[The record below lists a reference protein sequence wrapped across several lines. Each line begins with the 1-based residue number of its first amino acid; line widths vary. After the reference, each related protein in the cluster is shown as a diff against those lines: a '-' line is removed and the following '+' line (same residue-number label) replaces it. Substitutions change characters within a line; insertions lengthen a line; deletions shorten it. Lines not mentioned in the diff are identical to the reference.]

1 MEKIP
6 DRRNAKKYY
15 QSFIRKKNTTSIK
28 QSEIITRQ
36 PKAFETSKIV
46 DIKSVIREHPNTSH
60 NLSNTEKVGSNIYSD
75 TKKVKI
81 FQTKK
86 CKNNEMKQAFK
97 GFASSYNVEIVN
109 SFNPELL
116 LKNTE
121 SVIKS
126 KVIDFLSKWRG
137 FKSMTTLV
145 LVLKKIES
153 EDKTKY
159 DIFYSSS
166 KIELI
171 INENDIDDVFQS
183 IYLQLHQ
190 IYKDL

>member
-15 QSFIRKKNTTSIK
+15 QSFVRKENTTSVKHNISK
-28 QSEIITRQ
+28 TCQ
-36 PKAFETSKIV
+36 PKTFETSKIV

-97 GFASSYNVEIVN
+97 GFASSYNVETIN

-126 KVIDFLSKWRG
+126 KVIDFLSK
-137 FKSMTTLV
+137 
-145 LVLKKIES
+145 
-153 EDKTKY
+153 
-159 DIFYSSS
+159 
-166 KIELI
+166 
-171 INENDIDDVFQS
+171 
-183 IYLQLHQ
+183 
-190 IYKDL
+190 